1 MYISAMRQPRYLGVY
16 SERPGAGASR
26 SGKKGH
32 APRFFVW
39 ELSPADYAIQE
50 LDGALEPN
58 SRVRLISAGRLQSGF
73 QLEPSILVAPITLP
87 DIANAERVP
96 ETADTASP
104 RKAAELNDDTLR
116 ELENA
121 RRTKPGANDV
131 RGSFRQALR
140 GLGRPREREAALAA
154 LEQIAGTTDGIV
166 PAHKHMFRD
175 FGVTLRKKDLPD
187 IALRCGMRVLELS
200 PDDDHGHFNLARIL
214 CALGAWDQAAAHV
227 EKAMSLDSA
236 EPVYPRMLAHIRRES
251 RRPAGTARAAKKTGA
266 A

>member
-1 MYISAMRQPRYLGVY
+1 MYISGMRQPRYLGVY
-16 SERPGAGASR
+16 TERPEGGQGRVKPGR
-26 SGKKGH
+26 S
-32 APRFFVW
+32 PRFFVW

-50 LDGALEPN
+50 LDGALEPK
-58 SRVRLISAGRLQSGF
+58 SAVRLISAGRLQSGF

-87 DIANAERVP
+87 DIAHAERES
-96 ETADTASP
+96 ETPGAGAT

-121 RRTKPGANDV
+121 RRAKQVENDL
-131 RGSFRQALR
+131 RGSFRKALR

-187 IALRCGMRVLELS
+187 IALRCGLRVLELS

-214 CALGAWDQAAAHV
+214 CALGAFDQAAAHV
-227 EKAMSLDSA
+227 EKAMRLDGA

-251 RRPAGTARAAKKTGA
+251 QRPGRPAPAQKKPGA